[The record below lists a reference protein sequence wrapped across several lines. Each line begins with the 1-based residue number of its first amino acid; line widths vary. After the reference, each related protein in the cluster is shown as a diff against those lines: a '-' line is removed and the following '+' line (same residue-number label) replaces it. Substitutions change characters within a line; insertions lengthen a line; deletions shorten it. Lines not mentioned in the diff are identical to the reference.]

1 MGIKLQIVSGGPG
14 GGRGLQVS
22 ALSGRGLSK
31 LAAGCSSYA
40 VSGSVRVVCARS
52 PPYDLRKSAVLSVPH
67 CAPGCAVYGRLL
79 HEAHVTALSQIT
91 ISKMARPLH
100 DGSTS
105 EPVGKIQS
113 EASRTFPPDVSACEA
128 SSSSTICDQNL
139 PASHPTAP
147 TSRTLAS
154 VCQRRPS
161 PSENHCQDRLE
172 MVNSCDLE
180 PSSTTYERRHCSCP
194 ESFSTGDTTAYGL
207 GHTAHEHSRLGMG
220 TDVSNQNDAQG
231 DRPLAGDIP
240 VEREI
245 ALRLRRI
252 GDQMNER
259 YLQRRQN
266 GQRHWWGP
274 LRWHLTQIISEIV
287 AALYNPLVDILPQN

>member
-1 MGIKLQIVSGGPG
+1 MLLVEVCESCVRATLRATC
-14 GGRGLQVS
+14 GR
-22 ALSGRGLSK
+22 APCCP
-31 LAAGCSSYA
+31 A
-40 VSGSVRVVCARS
+40 
-52 PPYDLRKSAVLSVPH
+52 PH
-67 CAPGCAVYGRLL
+67 RAPGCAADCAFYGSSGRRLL
-79 HEAHVTALSQIT
+79 HEAHVTALSRIT
-91 ISKMARPLH
+91 IFKMARPLH

-128 SSSSTICDQNL
+128 SSSTICEQNL
-139 PASHPTAP
+139 PVSHPTAP
-147 TSRTLAS
+147 AASCTLAS
-154 VCQRRPS
+154 ACQRRPS

-180 PSSTTYERRHCSCP
+180 PSSTTCERRHCPCP
-194 ESFSTGDTTAYGL
+194 ESFSTGETTSYGL
-207 GHTAHEHSRLGMG
+207 RHTAHEHSRLGMD

-266 GQRHWWGP
+266 GQRHWWDP